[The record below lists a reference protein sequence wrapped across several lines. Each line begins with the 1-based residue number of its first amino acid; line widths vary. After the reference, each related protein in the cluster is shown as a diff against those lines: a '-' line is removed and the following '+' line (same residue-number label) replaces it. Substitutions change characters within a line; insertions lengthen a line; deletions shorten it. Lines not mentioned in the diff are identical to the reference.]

1 MTLAGLRFPAI
12 ADIEDGTE
20 RHALRAQYTQ
30 SGSDFFMIACARSGK
45 YSGVQAIGVGS
56 NKDKREKA
64 CKVAFC
70 LRALASTKDFAKC
83 GDLALQ
89 PSVEKVQQLLAPFGA
104 TAPSSC
110 NVASSVSHEGQSQ
123 PHHGRL
129 QFNSFR
135 RNLGNLEDGHHLEE
149 ILCYNYTV

>member
-110 NVASSVSHEGQSQ
+110 NVASSVSCSKRYCHKDL
-123 PHHGRL
+123 PTAFGRFSEKCWSMTWPKADATFVSVF
-129 QFNSFR
+129 Q
-135 RNLGNLEDGHHLEE
+135 
-149 ILCYNYTV
+149 